1 MIAKFR
7 NTEQAIVYLCEGL
20 AGLAPEAMVE
30 VVAVLGGGYIVGTRR
45 VPFSGLHALLARESV
60 RFPEATVVLGQTGG
74 GSPYGAIQCTC
85 TSAVRAACPH
95 HCEHSRN
102 RPLLLVLG
110 SDASPTSQRHT
121 LDEIAREV
129 HEDLKAERRRSD
141 LAENENLTH
150 DAEDLRKQD
159 AEGFRRWLERN

>member
-20 AGLAPEAMVE
+20 AGLESDATLE
-30 VVAVLGGGYIVGTRR
+30 VVAVVGGGFFVGTRH
-45 VPFSGLHALLARESV
+45 VPFSGLHALLAQESA
-60 RFPEATVVLGQTGG
+60 RFPEATVVLGKTGSG
-74 GSPYGAIQCTC
+74 APYAAIQCTC

-102 RPLLLVLG
+102 RPLLLVLQSG
-110 SDASPTSQRHT
+110 DVPSSQRRV

-141 LAENENLTH
+141 LAENEHLTR

-159 AEGFRRWLERN
+159 AEGFQKWLHRN